1 MLGQTH
7 FGGFMFGKKSD
18 SKRVKEAAS
27 ELAETMMLWGLDR
40 GTATNYGL
48 KFANQALE
56 NKVSNLRGMSEGEN
70 LAELYLS
77 GREPQTP
84 YGQLFIKII
93 EKYEPQRELDSVT
106 PDDFY
111 WYWSM
116 PMLEREFIH
125 AMSNAYRTGLTL
137 VMLQSRDWQS
147 EEEMWA
153 TSTLECDRN
162 TVKYGLI
169 APENLDKKDKT
180 RPIPFEL
187 YRRIEAYR
195 AQPYPV
201 EAKQRLI
208 KLDNQNAFI
217 REQIARAAL

>member
-1 MLGQTH
+1 
-7 FGGFMFGKKSD
+7 MFGKKSD
-18 SKRVKEAAS
+18 AKRVKEAAL

-40 GTATNYGL
+40 GTALNYGL

-56 NKVSNLRGMSEGEN
+56 NKIANLRGMSEDEN
-70 LAELYLS
+70 LGDLYLS
-77 GREPQTP
+77 GSEPQTP
-84 YGQLFIKII
+84 YGQVFLKII
-93 EKYEPQRELDSVT
+93 QKYEPQRELDSVT
-106 PDDFY
+106 DEDFY

-125 AMSNAYRTGLTL
+125 AMSNAYRTGLSL

-153 TSTLECDRN
+153 TTTLECDRN

-169 APENLDKKDKT
+169 APENLDKKDNT

-187 YRRIEAYR
+187 YKRIETYR
-195 AQPYPV
+195 AQPYPP

-217 REQIARAAL
+217 REQIAKTAL